1 MEVKFMGFEPP
12 EEFAKNVE
20 REFNRISEYYAPFGY
35 SCEGVDVEKIKKEGT
50 RWAGLYLGR
59 EGERVRIG
67 DKSLLGLWDYVH
79 ELLHDVFRYLV
90 KPKVRESPLVV
101 YTLSELFACL
111 GENLCFKQYFPECEL
126 DEPSEKKYENS
137 FAGLRRVLNAR
148 GRPEREI
155 CERIIRAF
163 ERGKYDKALKEIEK
177 LCNPSEIYSPAS
189 DMFVEN
195 ILKEVS
201 EAAKKVKKYVE
212 ILSSKK
218 ERRKLLTEEIY
229 ASPEI
234 SNEVRKHKKYRALES
249 RIEALEK
256 YLSSLKKRRRELEN
270 EYGRALYSLSRC
282 SAPEKKAR
290 KEYANL
296 LRTSLK
302 VLERIDKLERKKDRL
317 AERLRKRIAPKLVL
331 KYLTDKA
338 SEEMLALN
346 RKIEEFGKRIEEV
359 RDSEALADFVFE
371 SIKHEYYGE
380 EYDIFFDFPHYVGK
394 KLACR
399 LYYEGVE
406 PSDIIRSPK
415 QYAELCKREIKRTIK
430 RGLIS

>member
-1 MEVKFMGFEPP
+1 M
-12 EEFAKNVE
+12 
-20 REFNRISEYYAPFGY
+20 
-35 SCEGVDVEKIKKEGT
+35 
-50 RWAGLYLGR
+50 
-59 EGERVRIG
+59 
-67 DKSLLGLWDYVH
+67 
-79 ELLHDVFRYLV
+79 
-90 KPKVRESPLVV
+90 
-101 YTLSELFACL
+101 
-111 GENLCFKQYFPECEL
+111 
-126 DEPSEKKYENS
+126 
-137 FAGLRRVLNAR
+137 
-148 GRPEREI
+148 
-155 CERIIRAF
+155 
-163 ERGKYDKALKEIEK
+163 
-177 LCNPSEIYSPAS
+177 
-189 DMFVEN
+189 
-195 ILKEVS
+195 
-201 EAAKKVKKYVE
+201 E

-256 YLSSLKKRRRELEN
+256 CLSSLKKRRRELEN

-296 LRTSLK
+296 LRASLK
-302 VLERIDKLERKKDRL
+302 VLERMDKLERKKDRL
-317 AERLRKRIAPKLVL
+317 AERLRKKIAPKLVL

-371 SIKHEYYGE
+371 SIKNEYYGE
-380 EYDIFFDFPHYVGK
+380 EYDIFFDFPHDVGK

-406 PSDIIRSPK
+406 PSDIIRSPRE
-415 QYAELCKREIKRTIK
+415 YAELCKREIKQTIK
-430 RGLIS
+430 RGLLS